1 MAEIRLTPEQLRQLV
16 HLTATRAG
24 ILTALDRQNLLELA
38 GLSEFTAR
46 LDFSSNAQ
54 TFGQQ
59 LIRTLQT
66 HGTLEQT
73 NQPALVSLLR
83 ELQSIVGGH
92 EDEAA
97 FVAGLLAP
105 YGKKTSAAQG
115 GKRLNVFVSYRRKS
129 WAFTHRMAGDLKQ
142 QLDADIF
149 VDISSIDQADFETSI
164 LGHLRASDVV
174 LLVVSEYTF
183 SERIHNADDWV
194 RREIALALTMRKP
207 IVLIAVEGL
216 FPPDAA
222 SLPADIRGVT
232 RMQGIE
238 FYPSYW
244 EAAVKKL
251 ADFIPIAAAS
261 PVSDYTPALETPPK
275 SPSTITV
282 TPLTADPATDLQ
294 RAIDLLNAD
303 RFDEALPILEKLDA
317 EKYRPRVVTPM
328 LAQVRQEVQAAA
340 ERAHRH
346 AACQENYDEIA
357 LLARTT
363 RTVEQARKEWAQ
375 FTNDYPD
382 WQAVLGSDTEGLA
395 EKLKPLAPPP
405 KPRFTLPLLEW
416 INIPAGSVGL
426 ETGWDGSG
434 NYDYAK
440 NYSQKLLG
448 TYTVASFAIAKYPV
462 TNAQFQAFVEDGGY
476 REDRYWKDLAQRVTA
491 PQKSSWTDPTHPR
504 ETVNWYEAMAF
515 TRWLAEKTGLAVTLP
530 TEMQWQWAAVGDKGW
545 AYPYGNTFDKNKGNT
560 NESGIKK
567 TTPVDKYPQ
576 GASPFG
582 VMDLSGNVWEWC
594 LNEYANVNSNSY
606 GNTQS
611 RSLRGG
617 SWNLDFDNARAAY
630 RSFNNPASRY
640 DDPGFRVVCSAP
652 VT

>member
-38 GLSEFTAR
+38 GLSEFTPR
-46 LDFSSNAQ
+46 LDFGSNAQ

-129 WAFTHRMAGDLKQ
+129 WAFTHRMASDLKQ

-149 VDISSIDQADFETSI
+149 VDIGGIDQVDFETSI
-164 LGHLRASDVV
+164 LNHLRGCDVV

-183 SERIHNADDWV
+183 SERIHNTDDWV
-194 RREIALALTMRKP
+194 RREIALALQLRKP

-232 RMQGIE
+232 RMQGIA

-251 ADFIPIAAAS
+251 ADFVPIAAAS
-261 PVSDYTPALETPPK
+261 PVPDYTSASETPPK
-275 SPSTITV
+275 SPLPVDVKPIQSSL
-282 TPLTADPATDLQ
+282 PSPDPASDLQ
-294 RAIDLLNAD
+294 QVIDLLNDERFAD
-303 RFDEALPILEKLDA
+303 ALPLLEALNRA
-317 EKYRPRVVTPM
+317 QYRPRVVTPM
-328 LAQVRQEVQAAA
+328 LKQARLDEAEHAQRLEVERQAA
-340 ERAHRH
+340 ERCAHY
-346 AACQENYDEIA
+346 QNIYDEIA
-357 LLARTT
+357 MLARNK
-363 RTVEQARKEWAQ
+363 RTIEQAREEWTQ
-375 FTNDYPD
+375 FAHDSPD
-382 WQAVLGSDTEGLA
+382 WREILGDDPANLNALQA
-395 EKLKPLAPPP
+395 PP
-405 KPRFTLPLLEW
+405 KPRFTLPMLEW
-416 INIPAGSVGL
+416 INIPAGEVML
-426 ETGWDGSG
+426 EDDAGMH
-434 NYDYAK
+434 N
-440 NYSQKLLG
+440 
-448 TYTVASFAIAKYPV
+448 VAPFAIAKYPV
-462 TNAQFQAFVEDGGY
+462 TNAQFQAFIDDGGY
-476 REDRYWKDLAQRVTA
+476 REDRYWKDLAKRETA
-491 PQKSSWTDPTHPR
+491 PKKPSWTAPMHPR
-504 ETVNWYEAMAF
+504 ETVNWYEAIAF
-515 TRWLAEKTGLAVTLP
+515 CRWLAEKTGLAVTLP
-530 TEMQWQWAAVGDKGW
+530 TEMQWQWAAVGDTGW
-545 AYPYGNTFDKNKGNT
+545 EYPYENTLDKNTSNT
-560 NESGIKK
+560 SKSGINK
-567 TTPVDKYPQ
+567 TTPVNKYPQ

-594 LNEYANVNSNSY
+594 LTRYIHSMNFSNIE
-606 GNTQS
+606 
-611 RSLRGG
+611 RRVVRGG
-617 SWNLDFDNARAAY
+617 SWGDSIDITRATYRHGFDSDF
-630 RSFNNPASRY
+630 RY
-640 DDPGFRVVCSAP
+640 FIGGFRVVCSVP
-652 VT
+652 VA